1 VPIYEYECTKCGHQT
16 EALQKFS
23 DPPLAECELCH
34 GKLKKFISHSTFH
47 LKGSGWYVTDY
58 ASKSGGNQGGN
69 QGGNEGTSAQ
79 SDKDSTPQSKGSTET
94 SKKQES
100 TSKGSTEVSK
110 KKASSD
116 K

>member
-16 EALQKFS
+16 EAIQKFS
-23 DPPLAECELCH
+23 DSPLAQCELCH
-34 GKLKKFISHSTFH
+34 GKLMKLISHSTFH

-58 ASKSGGNQGGN
+58 ASKSGGDQGKG
-69 QGGNEGTSAQ
+69 SKP
-79 SDKDSTPQSKGSTET
+79 DKDSTSQSTGSTET

-100 TSKGSTEVSK
+100 ASKGSTEASK
-110 KKASSD
+110 KKDSAD